1 MPLIISEISGFII
14 AMLKKFI
21 LGIIIIVFLSI
32 GGLVLFFPLD
42 SFIKKK
48 IEESVGPYISFS
60 MLKIGWNSITADDVL
75 ITTPAGTDFLK
86 IKQLRLKPSFLGLL
100 RKKLEIKGIELDSP
114 ELTIKKDR
122 NGKWL
127 LPEFNR
133 RSAEA
138 EKKKNEG
145 STIEIIV
152 RSVRVDRG
160 AILFADEVQ
169 GARFDL
175 TDVAIDISSRLSFF
189 SAGKASINASAKVSP
204 SGKISI
210 NSKGNMVTG
219 NFKGTLSIKDINMI
233 LLKPYMKGDVE
244 IKKGR
249 LNLDSNVSLNKG
261 NVKAPSHLNVRGLD
275 IEAKGAIMGVS
286 APLVIELI
294 KKKGEIALDFNTW
307 GRYDNL
313 QNDLKE
319 SFQKKVFAEVGRTIT
334 KPLLENVVDS
344 IGNIFQR
351 KK

>member
-14 AMLKKFI
+14 AMLKKLI

-48 IEESVGPYISFS
+48 IEESAGPYISFS
-60 MLKIGWNSITADDVL
+60 TLKIGWNSIKADNVL
-75 ITTPAGTDFLK
+75 IKTPAGTDFLK

-114 ELTIKKDR
+114 ELTIKKAK
-122 NGKWL
+122 NGKWV

-138 EKKKNEG
+138 EKKKGEG
-145 STIEIIV
+145 SAMEVIV

-175 TDVAIDISSRLSFF
+175 TDVAIDMSSRLSFF
-189 SAGKASINASAKVSP
+189 SAGKASINASAKVLP

-210 NSKGNMVTG
+210 NSKGSMATG

-233 LLKPYMKGDVE
+233 LLKPYIKGDVE
-244 IKKGR
+244 VKKGR
-249 LNLDSNVSLNKG
+249 LNLDSNVSLDKG
-261 NVKAPSHLNVRGLD
+261 NVTAPSHLNVRGLD

-294 KKKGEIALDFNTW
+294 KKKGEIDLDFNIW
-307 GRYDNL
+307 GKYDNL
-313 QNDLKE
+313 RNDLKE
-319 SFQKKVFAEVGRTIT
+319 SFQKKVLAEVGRTVTSPVEDVMKEIRS
-334 KPLLENVVDS
+334 LLP
-344 IGNIFQR
+344 G

>member
-1 MPLIISEISGFII
+1 
-14 AMLKKFI
+14 MLKKFI

-48 IEESVGPYISFS
+48 IDESVGPYISFS
-60 MLKIGWNSITADDVL
+60 TLKIGWNSIMADDVL
-75 ITTPAGTDFLK
+75 IKTPEGTDFLK

-114 ELTIKKDR
+114 ALTIKKAK

-127 LPEFNR
+127 LPEF
-133 RSAEA
+133 
-138 EKKKNEG
+138 KKKKGEG
-145 STIEIIV
+145 STMEVIV

-160 AILFADEVQ
+160 TILFADEVQ

-175 TDVAIDISSRLSFF
+175 TDVAIDMSSRLSFF

-204 SGKISI
+204 SGKISM
-210 NSKGNMVTG
+210 NSKGDMVTG
-219 NFKGTLSIKDINMI
+219 NFKGTLSIKDLNMI

-244 IKKGR
+244 VKKGR
-249 LNLDSNVSLNKG
+249 LNLDSNVSLDKG
-261 NVKAPSHLNVRGLD
+261 NVKAPSHLNVRDLD

-286 APLVIELI
+286 APLVVELI
-294 KKKGEIALDFNTW
+294 KKKGTVDLDFNIW
-307 GRYDNL
+307 GKYDNL
-313 QNDLKE
+313 QNDLKGA
-319 SFQKKVFAEVGRTIT
+319 FQKKVFTEVGKTIT

-344 IGNIFQR
+344 IGSIFQR